1 MRSRTVTIACVT
13 SHAASAGVMML
24 HWRVFPR
31 NRLQIARHD
40 RSVCVRVRLARSS
53 EKMAKMKPV
62 PFKPSLP
69 DLKAE
74 HEDATAEQL
83 WQRIV
88 KENASDEEIEFL
100 FLDAVIDDED
110 LGVQILNRFFK
121 DIRKRLSN

>member
-1 MRSRTVTIACVT
+1 
-13 SHAASAGVMML
+13 
-24 HWRVFPR
+24 
-31 NRLQIARHD
+31 
-40 RSVCVRVRLARSS
+40 
-53 EKMAKMKPV
+53 MAKMKPV

-69 DLKAE
+69 DVKPE
-74 HEDATAEQL
+74 NVDATPEQL

>member
-88 KENASDEEIEFL
+88 RENPRASDKEIEYL
-100 FLDAVIDDED
+100 LLGAVIDHFTD
-110 LGVQILNRFFK
+110 L
-121 DIRKRLSN
+121 RKRLSN

>member
-1 MRSRTVTIACVT
+1 
-13 SHAASAGVMML
+13 
-24 HWRVFPR
+24 
-31 NRLQIARHD
+31 
-40 RSVCVRVRLARSS
+40 
-53 EKMAKMKPV
+53 MAKMKPV

-69 DLKAE
+69 DVKPE
-74 HEDATAEQL
+74 NVDATPEQL

-88 KENASDEEIEFL
+88 KENPRASDEEIEFL